1 MNSTTNLDINSATL
15 QGLSCSDV
23 SPNGI
28 SVSTTSSS
36 RKTTE
41 LKDMSDWDY
50 FRHTPWELLNK
61 STEFNVENLT
71 REYIVPKIKF
81 VSDTDKEWKWPDLED
96 TDLNSTSIMNIL
108 LPKLGDVRN
117 DPKYKMDFWTTY
129 RKCIKKILND
139 HRSNLREK
147 MKKLVLEGKN

>member
-1 MNSTTNLDINSATL
+1 M
-15 QGLSCSDV
+15 

-28 SVSTTSSS
+28 SASTNSSS

-50 FRHTPWELLNK
+50 FRHTPGELLNK

-81 VSDTDKEWKWPDLED
+81 VSDTDEEWKWPDLED

-139 HRSNLREK
+139 HRSNSREK